1 MKILML
7 NHNVKWRGTFF
18 RAFHF
23 AKCLA
28 RRGHEVTLVT
38 ISKENRFRFQRETLR
53 GVEIIESPD
62 LLPGMGRSG
71 WDPYDTLR
79 RMLVTTRKNG
89 FDLVHGFDCRPA
101 VIFPALAMKRATGS
115 PFLSDWADWWGR
127 GGIIQERGRLLRW
140 TLGPVET
147 YLEERFRCQADA
159 VTVTSRALQDR
170 AVGLG
175 LDRRR
180 VHYVPSGSDVE
191 TIQPLPKPEMRKR
204 IGLAEDGKV
213 IGYVGF
219 INYDVECM
227 IRAFPH
233 VQARFPEATLLLVG
247 QRYAVTQQLC
257 RENRITRGIREVGIV
272 PFEQLPLYLACADVL
287 LLPFTNKICNIG
299 RGPIKLGDYM
309 AAGRPIITQ
318 PVGDLRAVFTEDDPI
333 GLLAGDSPEEF
344 ARAICELLSDPERA
358 EQYGRNARR
367 LAEEKYSWQKLTERL
382 EACYASI
389 LYGRGRVS
397 GIGGRSPTAPHPARP
412 AHEEGDAFTV
422 NEPDALEER
431 FERKSEEVR

>member
-1 MKILML
+1 MRILML

-23 AKCLA
+23 AKSLV

-38 ISKENRFRFQRETLR
+38 ISQANRGRFHEEELQ
-53 GVEIIESPD
+53 GVHILESPD
-62 LLPGMGRSG
+62 LLTGMGRSG

-79 RMLVTTRKNG
+79 RLFYAVRRDG

-101 VIFPALAMKRATGS
+101 VIFPALAVKRIRNR

-127 GGIIQERGRLLRW
+127 GGIVQERGRLLRW
-140 TLGPVET
+140 TMGPVET
-147 YLEERFRCQADA
+147 YLEEHFRSRADRI
-159 VTVTSRALQDR
+159 TVTSRALQDR
-170 AVGLG
+170 AVALG
-175 LDRRR
+175 IERQRI
-180 VHYVPSGSDVE
+180 HYIPSGADVE
-191 TIQPLPKPEMRKR
+191 TIRPLPKAEMRKQL
-204 IGLAEDGKV
+204 GLPETGKI

-227 IRAFPH
+227 IRAFPL
-233 VQARFPEATLLLVG
+233 VQQRFPDVILLLVG
-247 QRYAVTQQLC
+247 QKYPITQQLC
-257 RENRITRGIREVGIV
+257 RENNITRGIHEVGIV
-272 PFEQLPLYLACADVL
+272 PFEELPGYLACADVL

-309 AAGRPIITQ
+309 ASGRPIVTQ

-344 ARAICELLSDPERA
+344 AQAICELLSEPERA

-367 LAEEKYSWQKLTERL
+367 LAEEKYSWQNLTGRL
-382 EACYASI
+382 EACYKAV
-389 LYGRGRVS
+389 L
-397 GIGGRSPTAPHPARP
+397 
-412 AHEEGDAFTV
+412 
-422 NEPDALEER
+422 
-431 FERKSEEVR
+431 